1 VKVSILIACIILAF
15 AAAPVSARTAAETV
29 ELAERLAAL
38 PDGPGRPALD
48 AALAAY
54 VGATSH
60 GAVTRTDLLTVI
72 DSALFSRN
80 LKQIPIDY
88 RLAHFSCSSSGK
100 VNTA

>member
-1 VKVSILIACIILAF
+1 MHYPGVRGC
-15 AAAPVSARTAAETV
+15 TC
-29 ELAERLAAL
+29 ERSYGSRNRGAGGTLAAL